1 MADKKPQQEKKDAE
15 LTRRRFLGVSAGT
28 AAGLA
33 AGAGVVTLT
42 RPAIPVDRVLDLPAR
57 WDREVDVVI
66 VGGGGSGVCAA
77 LSAQEAGAK
86 VIVIENAPHIGGL
99 SGLAVGSVQATGSRL
114 QKEAGIEDDPEWFVE
129 DIIKLAGAR
138 GPFKNLDLMRMA
150 ANNCGPALDWLVDM
164 GVELRGPFEH
174 PGHRVNRMHVLYP
187 TTAAWPKVLGPL
199 METRGVEIHLE
210 TEGTKLYQTGQGRVV
225 GVQARHTRSGE
236 PINILAERA
245 VVLAGGDFTGSKE
258 WRQKFL
264 ADPVALQAE
273 AVHPYNNGSK
283 LLMAMASGA
292 GMAGYTAS
300 AAPFFRTFSGN
311 SNIGPGGR
319 QAWEPFDMY
328 DAGAIL
334 VNAEGRRFASE
345 ESSDRE
351 LARATLTQPGA
362 VSFIVFDQ
370 RVADL
375 FSSWPMVVSSLP
387 GIAEKSGIGGW
398 GLVDDFVARNDIQ
411 VANSIDE
418 VVSKITAAAN
428 VQISVSGLKQTITEW
443 NGHAAAGRDPEF
455 GRATFGVK
463 ETLGA
468 GIGTPPFYIHGP
480 ASALACFT
488 ALSVVVDTE
497 LRVYDGFGKV
507 IPGLYAAGL
516 IGSNNGI
523 GGGHGTNLGWA
534 ITSGRVAGRNA
545 ARSRA

>member
-1 MADKKPQQEKKDAE
+1 MADEKLQQGKGTDAS
-15 LTRRRFLGVSAGT
+15 RRRFLGVSAGT

-33 AGAGVVTLT
+33 AGAGVVALT
-42 RPAIPVDRVLDLPAR
+42 RPSIPLDRVLDLPAR

-86 VIVIENAPHIGGL
+86 VIVVENAPHIGGL
-99 SGLAVGSVQATGSRL
+99 SGMAVGSVQATGSRL

-129 DIIKLAGAR
+129 DIIKLAGAS
-138 GPFKNLDLMRMA
+138 GPSKNLDLMRMA
-150 ANNCGPALDWLVDM
+150 ANSSGPALDWLVDM

-187 TTAAWPKVLGPL
+187 STAAWPMVLGPL

-210 TEGTKLYQTGQGRVV
+210 TEGTKVYQTAQGRVV
-225 GVQARHTRSGE
+225 GIQARNTRSGE
-236 PINILAERA
+236 PINILAKRA

-264 ADPVALQAE
+264 ADPVSLSAE

-283 LLMAMASGA
+283 LLMAMAAGA
-292 GMAGYTAS
+292 DMAGYTAS

-311 SNIGPGGR
+311 SSIGPAGR

-334 VNAEGRRFASE
+334 VNTDGRRFTSE
-345 ESSDRE
+345 QSSDRD

-362 VSFIVFDQ
+362 VSFIVFDK

-375 FSSWPMVVSSLP
+375 FSNWPMVVSSLP

-398 GLVDDFVARNDIQ
+398 GVVDDFVARNDIQ

-418 VVSKITAAAN
+418 VVAKISGRSN
-428 VQISVSGLKQTITEW
+428 VQIAASGLKETIAAW
-443 NGHAAAGRDPEF
+443 NGYAAAGHDPEF
-455 GRATFGVK
+455 GRSTFGV
-463 ETLGA
+463 EDTRGA
-468 GIGTPPFYIHGP
+468 GIGAPPFYIHGP

-488 ALSVVVDTE
+488 AFSVVVDTE
-497 LRVYDGFGKV
+497 LRVYDAFGKA